1 MVDRERGGGEV
12 FSAIP
17 FHFFPPNLFLQ
28 LTPPF
33 PPIPP
38 ISPAYLFL
46 KMIDLSEA
54 NCRFVWKSLLV
65 S

>member
-1 MVDRERGGGEV
+1 MVDREKRGGEV

-17 FHFFPPNLFLQ
+17 FHFVPPNLFLQ

-33 PPIPP
+33 PP

-54 NCRFVWKSLLV
+54 NCRFVWKSVLV